1 MTKLK
6 REKFY
11 MIISNKNNY
20 TYGAFPYTKE
30 GKMAAKDYIQEKS
43 NKNLQ
48 LKIKIK

>member
-1 MTKLK
+1 MPKLK

-11 MIISNKNNY
+11 IVISKKNNY
-20 TYGAFPYTKE
+20 TYGAFPHTKE
-30 GKMAAKDYIQEKS
+30 GKAAAKNYIEEKS

>member
-1 MTKLK
+1 MPKLK

-11 MIISNKNNY
+11 VVISNNY
-20 TYGAFPYTKE
+20 TYGAFPHTKE
-30 GKMAAKDYIQEKS
+30 GKAAAKNYIQEKS

>member
-1 MTKLK
+1 MPKLK

-30 GKMAAKDYIQEKS
+30 GKS

>member
-1 MTKLK
+1 MPKLK
-6 REKFY
+6 REKY
-11 MIISNKNNY
+11 YLVISKKNNY

-30 GKMAAKDYIQEKS
+30 GKQAARDYVQERS